1 MGREHKKR
9 LRLSCE
15 TPFRSPLQAA
25 TLLGNI
31 KRVRQDSNKKLPLVG
46 LVNIVTEYRLCELSR
61 GGYPPCE
68 MLPARLCQ
76 VLEQSMNKKIL
87 RENSLI
93 SKSATE
99 RYLDLKNEY
108 PGIEKRVNQTH
119 IASYLGITPVSL
131 SRIRRVIRE
140 EN

>member
-1 MGREHKKR
+1 MENRAGREHKKR
-9 LRLSCE
+9 SRLSCE

-25 TLLGNI
+25 TLLGNS

-76 VLEQSMNKKIL
+76 VCVLNGMNFI
-87 RENSLI
+87 RH
-93 SKSATE
+93 TT
-99 RYLDLKNEY
+99 D
-108 PGIEKRVNQTH
+108 V
-119 IASYLGITPVSL
+119 GITSPFQTLFTDSVPCGFVASIDD
-131 SRIRRVIRE
+131 SRYTIQFLRMLWSAIRVL
-140 EN
+140 